1 VADLAPSITP
11 ADDATI
17 LLQAEGIVRDF
28 CGWVIAPP
36 ETVTVVVESRG
47 GCTLL
52 LPSAF
57 VTDVVS
63 VTVVDG
69 AELTGYRLTGAGIL
83 ADIHFPCGPIEV
95 EFTHGYAAD
104 EVPPAVTRVV
114 QAVAQRIKGRAA
126 LGGLKSRQV
135 GPFMESYGV
144 ELDNAERAMLA
155 PYSQLLV

>member
-1 VADLAPSITP
+1 VADLAAGITP
-11 ADDATI
+11 ADDTEI
-17 LLQAEGIVRDF
+17 LAQAEAIVRDF
-28 CGWVIAPP
+28 CGWVVSPP
-36 ETVTVVVESRG
+36 ETVTVVIESRG

-57 VTDVVS
+57 ITDVVS

-114 QAVAQRIKGRAA
+114 QAVAQRIKGRAGI
-126 LGGLKSRQV
+126 GGLKSRQA
-135 GPFMESYGV
+135 GPFAESYGV
-144 ELDNAERAMLA
+144 ELDEAEQATLT
-155 PYSQLLV
+155 PYRQLLV